1 MTRTPRLVVLATA
14 ACASVLLLAGCTGGG
29 EPAPTETVTVSPP
42 ASTPPASSPTVTST
56 PAPSGG
62 TQPGA
67 STLCPTSELAGST
80 AEGGGG
86 AAGRTGIEL
95 VLTNIGGSPCE
106 LQGWPGVSFVGGGDG
121 TQLGAPAEQDR
132 STYPSDTVTLAPGGQ
147 AFVPLTIVQA
157 LDYSNAECAPR
168 EADGFRV
175 YPPGS
180 EESLFISYPQTA
192 CSSDVALLTVSAVQ
206 ATNLTAP

>member
-1 MTRTPRLVVLATA
+1 MTRTPRRAVLATA
-14 ACASVLLLAGCTGGG
+14 ACASVLLLAGCAGGG
-29 EPAPTETVTVSPP
+29 EPTPTETVTVSPP
-42 ASTPPASSPTVTST
+42 ASSPPAPAPSATT
-56 PAPSGG
+56 PAPDDGTEPGG
-62 TQPGA
+62 SA
-67 STLCPTSELAGST
+67 LCPTSELAGST

-86 AAGRTGIEL
+86 AAGSTGIEI
-95 VLTNIGGSPCE
+95 VLTNIGEDPCE

-121 TQLGAPAEQDR
+121 TQLGAAAEQDR
-132 STYPSDTVTLAPGGQ
+132 GTYPSDTVTLAPGGQ
-147 AFVPLTIVQA
+147 AFVPLTIAQA
-157 LDYSNAECAPR
+157 LNYSNAECAPR
-168 EADGFRV
+168 EADGLRV